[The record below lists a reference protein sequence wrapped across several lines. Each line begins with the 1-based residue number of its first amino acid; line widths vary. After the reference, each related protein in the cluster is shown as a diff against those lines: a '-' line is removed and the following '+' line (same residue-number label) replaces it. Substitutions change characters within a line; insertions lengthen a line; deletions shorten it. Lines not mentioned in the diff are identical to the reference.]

1 MDKTTETTWASA
13 PLSLRRHPP
22 RLHPRFHR
30 QTKDGTHLI
39 IEAKDEPEPEAE
51 KQQCPNRRI
60 EAVNTE
66 GRWGT
71 EKHWYDNFED
81 IPKLKE
87 RIDA

>member
-39 IEAKDEPEPEAE
+39 IEAKDEPEPGAE
-51 KQQCPNRRI
+51 KAAMPKQKDISRQHRRQMG
-60 EAVNTE
+60 E
-66 GRWGT
+66 
-71 EKHWYDNFED
+71 
-81 IPKLKE
+81 LKKTLV
-87 RIDA
+87 